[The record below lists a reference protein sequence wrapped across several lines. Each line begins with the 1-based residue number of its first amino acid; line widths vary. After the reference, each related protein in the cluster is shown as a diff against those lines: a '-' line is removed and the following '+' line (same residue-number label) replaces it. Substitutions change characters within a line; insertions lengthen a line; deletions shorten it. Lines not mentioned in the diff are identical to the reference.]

1 MRHVGVHPC
10 SKVER
15 CPPPRQPPPRPPPRN
30 TRRHLPSCRD
40 ATQTRI
46 RALLRAWHA
55 IQGSLP
61 SQSSVATPAQT
72 EKPSR
77 TPPEVQAVP
86 GARLPPCVDDMCR
99 GGGGGF
105 GGGRGARGGG
115 GGGGGCAGRRG
126 ARAGRMGMSGLLKPV
141 ASSKRPHIVWLQQV
155 AHSSSDISLR
165 SGFLCPSAREFE
177 SKNC

>member
-30 TRRHLPSCRD
+30 TRLHLPSCRD

-61 SQSSVATPAQT
+61 SQSSVATPAQR

-77 TPPEVQAVP
+77 TPPLQRSRRSP
-86 GARLPPCVDDMCR
+86 GQDIHVWTICV
-99 GGGGGF
+99 GGGGGAVQ
-105 GGGRGARGGG
+105 GGGALEQ
-115 GGGGGCAGRRG
+115 
-126 ARAGRMGMSGLLKPV
+126 GRMGISGLLKPV
-141 ASSKRPHIVWLQQV
+141 ASCAKAAHRVV
-155 AHSSSDISLR
+155 ATGCSLFIRHFSDLFDPDSC
-165 SGFLCPSAREFE
+165 ST
-177 SKNC
+177 